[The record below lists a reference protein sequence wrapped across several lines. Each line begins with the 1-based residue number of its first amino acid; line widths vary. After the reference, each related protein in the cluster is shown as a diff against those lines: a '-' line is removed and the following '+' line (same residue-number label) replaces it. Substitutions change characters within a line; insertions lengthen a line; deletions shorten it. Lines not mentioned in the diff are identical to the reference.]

1 MNSSQPTLR
10 QGRPAFFAE
19 AGVLIYESSHE
30 LLDFLLS
37 DRGIAERVL
46 AKLYRKSVGHFSFR
60 FSTAA
65 VVEDRMVGLEL
76 GYDRD
81 QLGRQAAIGG
91 LLMLLNSPVSLW
103 WHLIAKASRV
113 IDGYV
118 PKPSEGAYYINNIAV
133 SSARR
138 GTGIGMLLLANAI
151 DRARRTGY
159 HRVELDVTSV
169 NEGAIGFYRKHG
181 FVAVSQSGGPGL
193 QERFGLPPL
202 IRMTHRLS

>member
-1 MNSSQPTLR
+1 
-10 QGRPAFFAE
+10 
-19 AGVLIYESSHE
+19 
-30 LLDFLLS
+30 
-37 DRGIAERVL
+37 
-46 AKLYRKSVGHFSFR
+46 
-60 FSTAA
+60 
-65 VVEDRMVGLEL
+65 MVGLEL

-118 PKPSEGAYYINNIAV
+118 PRPSEGAYYILNIAV

-159 HRVELDVTSV
+159 HSVELDVTRSDSIGNTVSLPCPNREVRACRKGSV
-169 NEGAIGFYRKHG
+169 CR
-181 FVAVSQSGGPGL
+181 
-193 QERFGLPPL
+193 R
-202 IRMTHRLS
+202 